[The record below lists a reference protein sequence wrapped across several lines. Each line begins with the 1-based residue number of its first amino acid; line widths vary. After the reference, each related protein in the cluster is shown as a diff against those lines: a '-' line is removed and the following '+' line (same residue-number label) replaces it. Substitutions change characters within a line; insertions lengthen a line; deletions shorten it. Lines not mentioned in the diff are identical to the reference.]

1 MRCRPRLVWLRIG
14 SATAVLLLVLI
25 ACGGAS
31 AGNGKAA
38 GRALREVSS
47 SPREHTISALSDPAA
62 GGLPRPLVDPAEI
75 LSGGP
80 PPDGIPAID
89 HPRFER
95 AGGVSWLRD
104 REPVLALTVDS
115 DSRAYPIQV
124 VIWHE
129 IVNDTIGGIPV
140 AVTYCPLCDS
150 AIAFDRRS
158 GTRTLDFGTSGLLYR
173 SDLVMY
179 DRQTRSLWSQFIGTA
194 IAGVLTRSQLS
205 TLPVA
210 IVSWADWRAAHSDG
224 WVLSRD
230 TGFQRDYG
238 TNPYAGYDDIHSRPF
253 LFRGDIDG
261 RLPPKA
267 RLVGIQDGDAAVAVL
282 LEDLRAHHVITT
294 QLASRPLV
302 LWEQDGTASAL
313 DSAAI
318 ADGREV
324 GATGVFDS
332 RLDGRVRHFSSAGD
346 AFRDLETQSVW
357 NVLGQAV
364 AGPLAGRSLSPVE
377 HVDTFWFVWAAFLP
391 QTRIVHG

>member
-1 MRCRPRLVWLRIG
+1 MRWRPSLVWLRLG
-14 SATAVLLLVLI
+14 SAAAALLLVLV
-25 ACGGAS
+25 ACAGAS
-31 AGNGKAA
+31 AGNGRAA
-38 GRALREVSS
+38 GVALSAVSS
-47 SPREHTISALSDPAA
+47 SPRERIISALSDPAA
-62 GGLPRPLVDPAEI
+62 GGLPRPLVNPAEI

-104 REPVLALTVDS
+104 REPVLALTVGT

-129 IVNDTIGGIPV
+129 IVNDTVGRIPL

-150 AIAFDRRS
+150 AIAVDRRL
-158 GTRTLDFGTSGLLYR
+158 GARTLDFGTSGLLYR

-179 DRQTRSLWSQFIGTA
+179 DRQTQSLWSPFIGTA
-194 IAGVLTRSQLS
+194 IAGVLTGGQLS
-205 TLPVA
+205 TLPLA
-210 IVSWADWRAAHSDG
+210 IVSWADWRAAHVDG

-238 TNPYAGYDDIHSRPF
+238 TNPYTGYDDVHSRPF
-253 LFRGDIDG
+253 LFRGEIDG

-267 RLVGIQDGDAAVAVL
+267 RLVGIHDGDAAVAVL
-282 LEDLRAHHVITT
+282 LNDLRAHHVITT
-294 QLASRPLV
+294 QVAGRPLV
-302 LWEQDGTASAL
+302 VWEQDGTASAL
-313 DSAAI
+313 DSAMI

-332 RLDGRVRHFSSAGD
+332 RLDGRVLHFTSAGG
-346 AFRDLETQSVW
+346 AFRDLETQSSW

-364 AGPLAGRSLSPVE
+364 AGPLAGHSLVPVA
-377 HVDTFWFVWAAFLP
+377 HVDTFWFAWAAFLP
-391 QTRIVHG
+391 RTRIVHG

>member
-1 MRCRPRLVWLRIG
+1 MWPRIG
-14 SATAVLLLVLI
+14 SAAAVLLLALG

-31 AGNGKAA
+31 AGNERAA
-38 GRALREVSS
+38 GVALPGAPS
-47 SPREHTISALSDPAA
+47 SPRERTVSALSDPVA

-89 HPRFER
+89 HPRFDR
-95 AGGVSWLRD
+95 AGAVSWLHD
-104 REPVLALTVDS
+104 REPVLALTVGA

-129 IVNDTIGGIPV
+129 IVNDTVGGVPV

-150 AIAFDRRS
+150 AIAFDRRL
-158 GTRTLDFGTSGLLYR
+158 GARTLDFGTSGRLYR

-179 DRQTRSLWSQFIGTA
+179 DRQTQSLWSQFIGTA

-210 IVSWADWRAAHSDG
+210 IVSWADWRAAHGDG

-238 TNPYAGYDDIHSRPF
+238 TNPYAGYDDVHSPPF

-267 RLVGIQDGDAAVAVL
+267 RLVGVRTGDAAVAVL
-282 LEDLRAHHVITT
+282 LDELRAHHVITA
-294 QLASRPLV
+294 QLAGRPLV
-302 LWEQDGTASAL
+302 IWERDGTASAL
-313 DSAAI
+313 DSAAL
-318 ADGREV
+318 AEGREV

-332 RLDGRVRHFSSAGD
+332 RLDGRILHFTSAGGG
-346 AFRDLETQSVW
+346 FRDLATQSTW

-364 AGPLAGRSLSPVE
+364 RGPLAGRSLVPVE
-377 HVDTFWFVWAAFLP
+377 HVDTFWFAWAAFLP
-391 QTRIVHG
+391 QTQIVHG